1 MNKQEAI
8 KAINS
13 IKSSCGLKG
22 KRYSESN
29 LLKLNEAINNAN
41 LDEDKY
47 ELLMKFYNEAQNN
60 NSLSTSLID
69 VIYSNDDN
77 NEGNIVDKLFK
88 QKRIVLEEIRH
99 VRINDEDIELSGEQL
114 DEVYERAIQED
125 MVFKSECVMN
135 DTSYYEEQLVEDKIS
150 MYIEEGEDEDEA
162 EGLAIEEASD
172 IESEANSYVEYLLS
186 DKKSKYDDEFE
197 VKEVTDEEN
206 IVFTVEDRLKKL
218 LDGEKFSENDEPV
231 IHDEDMNLNV
241 TLFKTA

>member
-8 KAINS
+8 KTINS

-60 NSLSTSLID
+60 NSLSTSLVD
-69 VIYSNDDN
+69 VIYNDDS
-77 NEGNIVDKLFK
+77 EDNIVDKLFK
-88 QKRIVLEEIRH
+88 QNRIVLEETRWIR
-99 VRINDEDIELSGEQL
+99 IDNKDIELSEEQL

-125 MVFKSECVMN
+125 MMFKSECIMN

-150 MYIEEGEDEDEA
+150 MYIEDGEDEDEA

-186 DKKSKYDDEFE
+186 DKGSEYSNKFKI
-197 VKEVTDEEN
+197 KEVTDEEN
-206 IVFTVEDRLKKL
+206 IVFTIEDRLKEL

-231 IHDEDMNLNV
+231 IHDEDMNLKV

>member
-13 IKSSCGLKG
+13 IKSSCELKG
-22 KRYSESN
+22 KKYSESN

-60 NSLSTSLID
+60 NSLSTSLVD
-69 VIYSNDDN
+69 AIYNDDSKD
-77 NEGNIVDKLFK
+77 NIVDKLFK
-88 QKRIVLEEIRH
+88 QNRIVLEEIRWA
-99 VRINDEDIELSGEQL
+99 RIDNKNIELSEEQL
-114 DEVYERAIQED
+114 DEVYERATQED
-125 MVFKSECVMN
+125 MAFKSKCIMN
-135 DTSYYEEQLVEDKIS
+135 NASYYEEQLVEDKIS
-150 MYIEEGEDEDEA
+150 MYIDEGEDEDEA
-162 EGLAIEEASD
+162 EDLAIEEASD

-186 DKKSKYDDEFE
+186 DKKSEYDSRFKVEE
-197 VKEVTDEEN
+197 ITDEEN
-206 IVFTVEDRLKKL
+206 IVFTIEDRLKKL

-231 IHDEDMNLNV
+231 IHDEDINLKV

>member
-8 KAINS
+8 KTIDS

-41 LDEDKY
+41 LDEDEY

-60 NSLSTSLID
+60 NSLSTSL
-69 VIYSNDDN
+69 VNLIYNDDS
-77 NEGNIVDKLFK
+77 EDNIVDKLFK
-88 QKRIVLEEIRH
+88 QNRIVLEETRWIR
-99 VRINDEDIELSGEQL
+99 IDNKDIELSEEQL
-114 DEVYERAIQED
+114 DEVYERAVQED
-125 MVFKSECVMN
+125 MMLKSECIMN

-150 MYIEEGEDEDEA
+150 MYIEDGEDEDEA

-186 DKKSKYDDEFE
+186 DKGSEYSNKFKI
-197 VKEVTDEEN
+197 KEVTDEEN
-206 IVFTVEDRLKKL
+206 IVFTIEDKLKEL

-231 IHDEDMNLNV
+231 IHDEDMNLKV

>member
-1 MNKQEAI
+1 MNREEAI
-8 KAINS
+8 KTINS

-41 LDEDKY
+41 LGEDKY

-60 NSLSTSLID
+60 NSLSTPLVD
-69 VIYSNDDN
+69 AIYNDDS
-77 NEGNIVDKLFK
+77 EDNIVDKLFK
-88 QKRIVLEEIRH
+88 QNRIVLEEVSW
-99 VRINDEDIELSGEQL
+99 VRIDNKDIELNEEQL
-114 DEVYERAIQED
+114 DEVYERAAQED
-125 MVFKSECVMN
+125 MMFKSKCIMN

-150 MYIEEGEDEDEA
+150 MYIDEGEDEDEA

-186 DKKSKYDDEFE
+186 DKKSEYDNKFE
-197 VKEVTDEEN
+197 VEEVTDEEN
-206 IVFTVEDRLKKL
+206 IIFAVEDRLNKL

-231 IHDEDMNLNV
+231 IHDEDINLKV
-241 TLFKTA
+241 TLFKTV